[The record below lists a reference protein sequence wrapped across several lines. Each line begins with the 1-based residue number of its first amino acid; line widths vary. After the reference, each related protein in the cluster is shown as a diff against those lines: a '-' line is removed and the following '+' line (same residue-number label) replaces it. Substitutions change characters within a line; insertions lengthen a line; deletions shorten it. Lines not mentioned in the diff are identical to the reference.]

1 MTRLRLDEVAYRVLP
16 QVAPG
21 RALASSEWRTLRAA
35 AEALLEDLP
44 LAISADEVADNVE
57 RFLCIGR
64 SKRAWRCRV
73 LLTLLELIPLHTC
86 WRRFSGL
93 SVDERKALFA
103 ERVIGARGLWGV
115 CAKVRYLVIMGAYGD
130 ERVHAQL
137 GVWVPGPARPERARR
152 SLPVRG
158 PARNG
163 RNGHSSQASRLVE
176 HEDRGVRAQQPLHS
190 AAT

>member
-1 MTRLRLDEVAYRVLP
+1 MTWLRLDEVAYRVLP

-35 AEALLEDLP
+35 AEVLLEAVP
-44 LAISADEVADNVE
+44 LEVTSSEVADNVE
-57 RFLCIGR
+57 RFLCTGR

-73 LLTLLELIPLHTC
+73 LLTLLELITLHTHARC
-86 WRRFSGL
+86 FSAL
-93 SVDERKALFA
+93 TKTERKQLFT

-137 GVWVPGPARPERARR
+137 GVWVPGPARPERAKHG
-152 SLPVRG
+152 LPVLK
-158 PARNG
+158 PQRNG
-163 RNGHSSQASRLVE
+163 RNGYL
-176 HEDRGVRAQQPLHS
+176 S
-190 AAT
+190 AT

>member
-1 MTRLRLDEVAYRVLP
+1 MTWLRLDEIAYRVLP

-35 AEALLEDLP
+35 AEALLEALP
-44 LAISADEVADNVE
+44 IEISASEVADNVE
-57 RFLCIGR
+57 RFLCTGQ

-73 LLTLLELIPLHTC
+73 LLTLLELIPLHTHA
-86 WRRFSGL
+86 RSFSAL
-93 SVDERKALFA
+93 SQSERKALFA

-137 GVWVPGPARPERARR
+137 GVWVPGPARPERSKRG
-152 SLPVRG
+152 LPVLK
-158 PARNG
+158 PIRNG
-163 RNGHSSQASRLVE
+163 RNGHGHLA
-176 HEDRGVRAQQPLHS
+176 HG
-190 AAT
+190 AT

>member
-1 MTRLRLDEVAYRVLP
+1 MTWLCLDEVAYRVLP

-35 AEALLEDLP
+35 AEVLLEDLP
-44 LAISADEVADNVE
+44 LEITTAEIADNVE
-57 RFLCIGR
+57 RFLCTGR

-73 LLTLLELIPLHTC
+73 LLTLLELITLPVYRQT
-86 WRRFSGL
+86 FSAL
-93 SVDERKALFA
+93 SLSQRKALFE

-130 ERVHAQL
+130 ERAHAQL

-152 SLPVRG
+152 GLPVIRR
-158 PARNG
+158 RNG
-163 RNGHSSQASRLVE
+163 YAGHNGHS
-176 HEDRGVRAQQPLHS
+176 HS